1 MKSQKITLFLLTC
14 VPTCVLTSCKK
25 DYVCECVTIYNTTNT
40 TIHDTKKKA
49 EAKCEETIL
58 AGGGTCKI
66 K

>member
-1 MKSQKITLFLLTC
+1 MKSQKISLFLLTF
-14 VPTCVLTSCKK
+14 VSTCVLMSCKK
-25 DYVCECVTIYNTTNT
+25 DYVCECVTIYNTTKT

-49 EAKCEETIL
+49 VAKCDETIL